1 MLKLKSIALVLMI
14 ITRKGWNF
22 RKLKTVW
29 YVKVCGF
36 LNLSYFLGFSNMF
49 ALVVGGAS
57 ARKIERNGRLEETRR
72 ISSTENLTS

>member
-1 MLKLKSIALVLMI
+1 MLKLKSIALLLMV

-22 RKLKTVW
+22 RKLKTIW

-36 LNLSYFLGFSNMF
+36 FNISYVLGFSNMF

-72 ISSTENLTS
+72 ISSTENLAS